1 MPTPLLKAPPVVGQ
15 IVCTMPGAYSF
26 IGTNQTISSVQG
38 NQSLRVA
45 ALYISK
51 ITIFDRIGCEVTT
64 GGESG
69 STIRL
74 GIYADNGFQYPGSL
88 VLDAGTVTGD
98 TIAIK
103 EINISQL
110 LQPGLYWMGGCIQ
123 GAPTTQPAVRI
134 TDETINVDAPGTTTA
149 TITTDIRCYIQV
161 SVAGALP
168 ATFST
173 SVLTGGRSLRMFIR
187 AS

>member
-1 MPTPLLKAPPVVGQ
+1 MPMPLLVAPPVIGQ
-15 IVCTMPGAYSF
+15 IIGTMPGVYSF
-26 IGTNQTISSVQG
+26 VGSNMTISSTLG
-38 NQSLRVA
+38 NQSLRLNAFFVP
-45 ALYISK
+45 K

-64 GGESG
+64 GGEAG
-69 STIRL
+69 SIIRI
-74 GIYADNGFQYPGSL
+74 GIYGDNGFQYPGSL
-88 VLDAGTVTGD
+88 ISESGTVTAD

-103 EINISQL
+103 EITISQL

-134 TDETINVDAPGTTTA
+134 TDEMVNVDGPSTTTA
-149 TITTDIRCYIQV
+149 TITTDIRCYVQTA
-161 SVAGALP
+161 VAGALP